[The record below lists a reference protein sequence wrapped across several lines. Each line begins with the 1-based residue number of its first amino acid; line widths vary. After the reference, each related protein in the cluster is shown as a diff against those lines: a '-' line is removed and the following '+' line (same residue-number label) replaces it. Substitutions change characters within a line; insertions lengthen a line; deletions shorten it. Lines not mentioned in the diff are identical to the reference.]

1 MMTDRDARQPYGTV
15 VHTLSRPNFSPD
27 RPLIFL
33 RIDLI
38 NVLIPQREVAIIRAL
53 QQPMRPIRFRIN
65 PMLAVSETIL
75 SVLPGQSEQQR
86 TVIAMRNRDANTA
99 IEMRQESFSDAVGW
113 FVQSRIEL
121 STEQVA
127 ELRQTLGTLPLRCRP
142 DRNIASSGDAPA
154 TLAFPCGDRAATA

>member
-1 MMTDRDARQPYGTV
+1 
-15 VHTLSRPNFSPD
+15 
-27 RPLIFL
+27 
-33 RIDLI
+33 
-38 NVLIPQREVAIIRAL
+38 
-53 QQPMRPIRFRIN
+53 
-65 PMLAVSETIL
+65 MLAVSETIL